1 MKKYLIFIFVA
12 IIFISQLAFKENKS
26 IYHKGWVDFNKNG
39 KKDIY
44 EDTAQPLEARVN
56 DLISQMTLEE
66 KTCQLATLYGYGAV
80 LTDRLPTKA
89 WKDSVWKDGIA
100 NIDEQLTGL
109 RNDTMYA
116 LPYSSHAEA
125 INTIQKWF
133 VEETRLGIPVDFTT
147 EGIRGLNHA
156 KATYFPSQLAQAC
169 SFDKEL
175 VYNIGIVTGKEAKS
189 LGYTNVYSPILD
201 VASDPRWGR
210 IEETYGCDPYLVG
223 QMGKQAILG
232 LQSTG
237 IASTCKHFAVY
248 SIPVGGRDGAVRIDP
263 KVAPR
268 EMFDLYLE
276 PFRVAF
282 QEAHAKGTMAS
293 YNDYDGVPI
302 ISSKYFLTEILR
314 KQFGFDGYVVSDSH
328 ALEDLYTKHF
338 VAADLNEAARMAL
351 EAGLNVRTNFSTPLF
366 YINAIRYGVKNG
378 TIPIS
383 LVDERVKEVLRVKFW
398 MGLFNHPFVENPKAA
413 DLIVH
418 SKESQEL
425 SLKAARESIVLLK
438 NENNLLPINNKANL
452 KTVAIIGPNAKEYK
466 SLTSRYAPVY
476 PDIIKVYDGI
486 ASELP
491 NTKILY
497 AKGCEHADK
506 NFPNSDIEDFD
517 LSKEETDLINEA
529 VAIASKSDL
538 IFLVVGDGEKT
549 IGEGKSRLNLKLP
562 GRQDD
567 LVKKIAELNKPTV
580 MILVNGRPATINYAN
595 KHIPSIIESW
605 YLGET
610 TGKAIADVIFG
621 NYNPGGKLSVPF
633 IKHVGQIPLS
643 FPMKSSADGRGDAN
657 VSGFI
662 YPFGFGLSFT
672 TFQYSNLNINTNN
685 YKNKGKVEVSFT
697 LKNTGKIKGDEV
709 VQLYIHDE
717 VSSVTTYEKLLRGF
731 DRITLAPNEEKIVKF
746 ELTANDFSLLNK
758 DMQRVVEP
766 GWFTIMIGASSEDIR
781 LKSKIELK

>member
-1 MKKYLIFIFVA
+1 MLFR
-12 IIFISQLAFKENKS
+12 S
-26 IYHKGWVDFNKNG
+26 
-39 KKDIY
+39 
-44 EDTAQPLEARVN
+44 
-56 DLISQMTLEE
+56 
-66 KTCQLATLYGYGAV
+66 
-80 LTDRLPTKA
+80 
-89 WKDSVWKDGIA
+89 
-100 NIDEQLTGL
+100 
-109 RNDTMYA
+109 
-116 LPYSSHAEA
+116 
-125 INTIQKWF
+125 QKWF
-133 VEETRLGIPVDFTT
+133 VEETRLGIPVDFST

-169 SFDKEL
+169 TFDKDL
-175 VYNIGIVTGKEAKS
+175 VYNIGVVTAKEAKA

-210 IEETYGCDPYLVG
+210 IEETYGCDPFLVG
-223 QMGKQAILG
+223 QLGKQAILG
-232 LQSTG
+232 LQSLG

-293 YNDYDGVPI
+293 YNDYDGIPI
-302 ISSKYFLTEILR
+302 IASKYFLTDILR
-314 KQFGFDGYVVSDSH
+314 KQYGFDGYVVSDSH

-338 VAADLNEAARMAL
+338 VAADLNAAARMAL

-366 YINAIRYGVKNG
+366 YINAIRFGVKNG

-398 MGLFNHPFVENPKAA
+398 MGLFNHPYVEKPMDA
-413 DLIVH
+413 DKIVH
-418 SKESQEL
+418 SKEAREL
-425 SLKAARESIVLLK
+425 SLQAARESIVLLK
-438 NENNLLPINNKANL
+438 NENKLLPITDKSAL

-486 ASELP
+486 AAQLP
-491 NTKILY
+491 NSNIVY
-497 AKGCEHADK
+497 SKGCEHTDK
-506 NFPNSDIEDFD
+506 NFPVSDIEDFD
-517 LSKEETDLINEA
+517 LTNEENDLLNEA
-529 VAIASKSDL
+529 VNIASKAD
-538 IFLVVGDGEKT
+538 IVFLVVGDGEKT
-549 IGEGKSRLNLKLP
+549 IGESKSRLNLKLP

-567 LVKKIAELNKPTV
+567 LVKKIAALNKPTV

-595 KHIPSIIESW
+595 KHIPAIIESW

-621 NYNPGGKLSVPF
+621 AYNPGGKLAVPF
-633 IKHVGQIPLS
+633 PKSVGQIPLS
-643 FPMKSSADGRGDAN
+643 FPMKYSADGYGEAN

-662 YPFGFGLSFT
+662 YPFGFGLSYT
-672 TFQYSNLNINTNN
+672 TFLYSNLKINTDN
-685 YKNKGKVEVSFT
+685 YKKDGKVEVTFS

-717 VSSVTTYEKLLRGF
+717 ISTVTTYEKCLRAF
-731 DRITLAPNEEKIVKF
+731 NRLTLAPNEEKQVKF
-746 ELTANDFSLLNK
+746 VLSASEFSLLNK
-758 DMQRVVEP
+758 EMQRVVEP
-766 GWFTIMIGASSEDIR
+766 GWFSIMIGASSEDIR
-781 LKSKIELK
+781 LKTKIELN

>member
-1 MKKYLIFIFVA
+1 
-12 IIFISQLAFKENKS
+12 
-26 IYHKGWVDFNKNG
+26 
-39 KKDIY
+39 
-44 EDTAQPLEARVN
+44 
-56 DLISQMTLEE
+56 
-66 KTCQLATLYGYGAV
+66 
-80 LTDRLPTKA
+80 
-89 WKDSVWKDGIA
+89 
-100 NIDEQLTGL
+100 
-109 RNDTMYA
+109 
-116 LPYSSHAEA
+116 
-125 INTIQKWF
+125 
-133 VEETRLGIPVDFTT
+133 
-147 EGIRGLNHA
+147 
-156 KATYFPSQLAQAC
+156 
-169 SFDKEL
+169 
-175 VYNIGIVTGKEAKS
+175 
-189 LGYTNVYSPILD
+189 
-201 VASDPRWGR
+201 
-210 IEETYGCDPYLVG
+210 
-223 QMGKQAILG
+223 
-232 LQSTG
+232 
-237 IASTCKHFAVY
+237 
-248 SIPVGGRDGAVRIDP
+248 
-263 KVAPR
+263 R

-293 YNDYDGVPI
+293 YNDYDGIPI

-338 VAADLNEAARMAL
+338 VAADLNDAARMAL
-351 EAGLNVRTNFSTPLF
+351 EAGLNVRTNFSTPLY
-366 YINAIRYGVKNG
+366 YINAIRFGVKNG

-398 MGLFNHPFVENPKAA
+398 MGLFDHPYVENPKAA
-413 DLIVH
+413 DKTVH
-418 SKESQEL
+418 SKEAQEL
-425 SLKAARESIVLLK
+425 SLRAARESIVLLK
-438 NENNLLPINNKANL
+438 NENNLLPINNKEKI

-486 ASELP
+486 AAELP

-497 AKGCEHADK
+497 AKGCEHVDK
-506 NFPNSDIEDFD
+506 NFPLSDIEDFD
-517 LSKEETDLINEA
+517 LTKEETDLINEA
-529 VAIASKSDL
+529 VDVASKSDMV
-538 IFLVVGDGEKT
+538 FLVVGDGEKT

-595 KHIPSIIESW
+595 RHIPAIIESW

-643 FPMKSSADGRGDAN
+643 FPMKSSADGNGDAN

-662 YPFGFGLSFT
+662 YPFGFGLSYT
-672 TFQYSNLNINTNN
+672 TFQYNNLKINTDN
-685 YKNKGKVEVSFT
+685 YKSKGKVEISFT
-697 LKNTGKIKGDEV
+697 IKNTGKIKGDEV

-717 VSSVTTYEKLLRGF
+717 VCSVTTYEKHLRGF
-731 DRITLAPNEEKIVKF
+731 DRITLSPNEQKIVRF
-746 ELTANDFSLLNK
+746 DLTANDFSILNK

-766 GWFTIMIGASSEDIR
+766 GWFTIMIGASSENIC
-781 LKSKIELK
+781 LNSKFELK